1 MRLENGFGGISHLGG
16 NRRKPYRARV
26 TTGWSEDGKQLYKTV
41 GYYKTRKEALA
52 GLLEY
57 HNNPLVFDNK
67 SITFAEVFERWSKT
81 KYEDASKSSINLYN
95 AAFMHLEPLH
105 HIVFTNVRPDNI
117 RACISN
123 CDRGMSTKKSIKVL
137 CKQLYDWAIENDLTD
152 KNYATFVKIK
162 EDEKTMEKQTE
173 RLPFTYDEIQ
183 TLWDNQGIE
192 FVDTIL
198 ILLYSGMRIEEL
210 LILKTENI
218 NLTERWLK
226 TGVKT
231 AAGKDRLIPI
241 NKSIFKLIENR
252 YNPENEYLLMN
263 SRGRK
268 MQYGNYRR
276 KKWDVIMEKL
286 NMNHLPHDTRHTFTS
301 EMNKKGIPELHAKRI
316 LGHSNKDV
324 TEHYTHIIIQ
334 DLIKEIDKVDY
345 K

>member
-81 KYEDASKSSINLYN
+81 KYEDATKSSINLYN

-105 HIVFTNVRPDNI
+105 HIPFVSVRPDNM

-137 CKQLYDWAIENDLTD
+137 CKQLYDWAIENDLVD
-152 KNYATFVKIK
+152 KNYATFIKLK

-173 RLPFTYDEIQ
+173 RIPFTNEEIQ
-183 TLWDNQGIE
+183 TLWDNLDMNCM
-192 FVDTIL
+192 DTIL
-198 ILLYSGMRIEEL
+198 ILLYSGMRIAEL
-210 LILKTENI
+210 LMLKTENV
-218 NLTERWLK
+218 NLTERWVK

-231 AAGKDRLIPI
+231 AAGKDRIIPI
-241 NKSIFKLIENR
+241 HKDILPLIEKR
-252 YNPENEYLLMN
+252 YDPNNEYLIMN
-263 SRGRK
+263 PHGRK
-268 MQYGNYRR
+268 MQYGNYRKMR
-276 KKWDVIMEKL
+276 WDIIMEKL
-286 NMNHLPHDTRHTFTS
+286 DMNHLPHDTRHTFAS
-301 EMNKKGIPELHAKRI
+301 ELHKKGVSELHVKRI

-324 TEHYTHIIIQ
+324 TEHYTHILVQ
-334 DLIKEIDKVDY
+334 DLVKEIDKIDY